1 MVNIFVD
8 IEKNRIHG
16 IFSFMVRRRVYIFIV
31 LLALLSVPAHGLTP
45 DEEVNIRVYSEYSS
59 AVVNISTTIV
69 AYDFFY
75 NPVPERGTGSGAIID
90 ERGYIVTNYHVVAN
104 ARHLEVTLHDGT
116 KYSAKL
122 VGVAPQDDIALLKI
136 ETGGKP
142 LKTIPFGDSSTLK
155 VGQKVLVIGN
165 PFGLERTLTVGI
177 ISSLGRKLR
186 TEDGRLIRGVIQT
199 DAAINPGNSGGPLL
213 DTEGRM
219 IGVSTAIFSP
229 VGANIGIGFA
239 IPVNRV
245 KRVVEELMKK
255 GYVARPW
262 LGIKG
267 QDVDEKIASLL
278 GLPQAGVLVAEVIPN
293 SPAYRAGLK
302 GGTYYKRAGNLLFI
316 AGGDLIVAINGKPVR
331 RMDDLDEIMD
341 ELKVGQKITVTII
354 RKGRKI
360 EKRLTLEE
368 MPQTF

>member
-1 MVNIFVD
+1 MAHLLYIVFFICVL
-8 IEKNRIHG
+8 
-16 IFSFMVRRRVYIFIV
+16 FSI
-31 LLALLSVPAHGLTP
+31 PAGGLTP
-45 DEEVNIRVYSEYSS
+45 DEEVNIRVYREYSS

-75 NPVPERGTGSGAIID
+75 NPVPEKGTGSGAIID

-104 ARHLEVTLHDGT
+104 ARYLEITLHDGT
-116 KYSAKL
+116 KYSAEL
-122 VGVAPQDDIALLKI
+122 VGVAPQDDLALLKI
-136 ETGGKP
+136 DTGGRP
-142 LKTIPFGDSSTLK
+142 LKTIPFGDSSKLK

-186 TEDGRLIRGVIQT
+186 TEDGRIIRGVIQT

-245 KRVVEELMKK
+245 KRVVEELMEK

-267 QDVDEKIASLL
+267 QDVDERLAPLL
-278 GLPQAGVLVAEVIPN
+278 GLPQPGVLIAEVFPN
-293 SPAYRAGLK
+293 SPAHKAGLM
-302 GGTYYKRAGNLLFI
+302 GGTHYMRAGNLLFL
-316 AGGDLIVAINGKPVR
+316 AGGDLIVAINGRPIKT
-331 RMDDLDEIMD
+331 MDDLDEIMD
-341 ELKVGQKITVTII
+341 ELRVGQEITLTVI
-354 RKGRKI
+354 RRGRTVK
-360 EKRLTLEE
+360 KRLLLEE
-368 MPQTF
+368 MPQRF

>member
-1 MVNIFVD
+1 MI
-8 IEKNRIHG
+8 
-16 IFSFMVRRRVYIFIV
+16 RRLALYVV
-31 LLALLSVPAHGLTP
+31 LLATSGLSAPAHGLTP
-45 DEEVNIRVYSEYSS
+45 DEEVNIRVYGEYSS

-104 ARHLEVTLHDGT
+104 ARYLEVTLHDGT
-116 KYSAKL
+116 KYSADL
-122 VGVAPQDDIALLKI
+122 VGIAPQDDLALLKI
-136 ETGGKP
+136 DAQGRP
-142 LKTIPFGDSSTLK
+142 LKTIPFGDSSTLM

-186 TEDGRLIRGVIQT
+186 TGDGRLIRGIIQT

-213 DTEGRM
+213 DTEGMM

-245 KRVVEELMKK
+245 KRVVEELMEK

-267 QDVDEKIASLL
+267 QDVDEKLAPLL
-278 GLPQAGVLVAEVIPN
+278 GLPQAGVLIAEVFPN
-293 SPAYRAGLK
+293 SPAHRAGLR
-302 GGTYYKRAGNLLFI
+302 GSTHYKRAGNLLFA
-316 AGGDLIVAINGKPVR
+316 AGGDLIVAIDGKPIKTT
-331 RMDDLDEIMD
+331 DDLDEVMD
-341 ELKVGQKITVTII
+341 ELKVGQKTTITII
-354 RKGRKI
+354 RRGKKI

-368 MPQTF
+368 MPQRP

>member
-1 MVNIFVD
+1 
-8 IEKNRIHG
+8 
-16 IFSFMVRRRVYIFIV
+16 MVRHSLYAV
-31 LLALLSVPAHGLTP
+31 ALVVCLMCTAALGLTP
-45 DEEVNIRVYSEYSS
+45 DEEVNIDIYSRYSP

-75 NPVPERGTGSGAIID
+75 NPVPERGTGSGAIVD
-90 ERGYIVTNYHVVAN
+90 SRGYIVTNYHVVAK
-104 ARHLEVTLHDGT
+104 ARNLEVTLYDGT
-116 KYSAKL
+116 KHRAEL
-122 VGVAPQDDIALLKI
+122 VGVSAQDDIALLKI
-136 ETGGKP
+136 DTGGKR
-142 LKTIPFGDSSTLK
+142 LKTIPFGDSSRLK

-186 TEDGRLIRGVIQT
+186 TEDGRILRGIIQT

-213 DTEGRM
+213 DTEGNM

-229 VGANIGIGFA
+229 VGANVGIGFA

-245 KRVVEELMKK
+245 KRVVAELMQR

-267 QDVDEKIASLL
+267 QDVNQRVAALL
-278 GLPQAGVLVAEVIPN
+278 GLPQPGVLIAEVFPN

-302 GGTYYKRAGNLLFI
+302 GGTHYRRAGNLMFLW
-316 AGGDLIVAINGKPVR
+316 GGDLIVAINGRPIR
-331 RMDDLDEIMD
+331 TMDDLDEIMD
-341 ELKVGQKITVTII
+341 ELKVGQKITLTII
-354 RKGRKI
+354 RKGKRI
-360 EKRLTLEE
+360 NKRLRLEE
-368 MPQTF
+368 IPQRL